1 MLSLPELVST
11 AQQVLIGF
19 SIAFIF
25 TVSTCTIIRS
35 MDLSTLPLITR
46 PQKRLS
52 LPSLDR
58 SRWEQARCWKHNA
71 IGLVQQAYIK
81 FPGKLFQVFAPDGP
95 QVFIPPNLMDEIK
108 AFPDNLLHSEHT
120 MFPDPGNQE
129 WITWTKQNLD
139 TNVAKYSAIVKQEL
153 AGLFPRQFQ
162 RYGDWQPIQVHPKL
176 HKIVSAIASRIFL
189 GHTIATKDGQRGR
202 KNLEWIMATI
212 NYPGVLLTA
221 AYLLNFWPRR
231 LQRVAKYMI
240 PHMWVSWIFTRLA
253 ARVVEEALQHPANED
268 AVHGVYEMLPEEKK
282 KDYLFQG
289 RVQLGFVMAGIL
301 PTIQVICQAL
311 FDLAEHPEYIPM
323 LREEI
328 EKVWGPWNAYK
339 GDILE
344 QFASLKKLD
353 SFMKESMRLHGGGAT
368 SFRRKVLQPT
378 TLSDGTFLLPGTF
391 VYFPIHA
398 LSHDPSIFPDPDVFD
413 GLRFYKLR
421 QRSQADANKHQFT
434 AIDNHATYFGA
445 GRHACPGRTFAD
457 LLAKYILIALV
468 TRYDFKIIEGDSTPR
483 DLHLTG
489 LSFVNPKKM
498 IMIRDRVSRLQQT
511 LG

>member
-1 MLSLPELVST
+1 
-11 AQQVLIGF
+11 
-19 SIAFIF
+19 
-25 TVSTCTIIRS
+25 
-35 MDLSTLPLITR
+35 
-46 PQKRLS
+46 
-52 LPSLDR
+52 
-58 SRWEQARCWKHNA
+58 
-71 IGLVQQAYIK
+71 
-81 FPGKLFQVFAPDGP
+81 
-95 QVFIPPNLMDEIK
+95 
-108 AFPDNLLHSEHT
+108 
-120 MFPDPGNQE
+120 
-129 WITWTKQNLD
+129 
-139 TNVAKYSAIVKQEL
+139 
-153 AGLFPRQFQ
+153 
-162 RYGDWQPIQVHPKL
+162 
-176 HKIVSAIASRIFL
+176 
-189 GHTIATKDGQRGR
+189 
-202 KNLEWIMATI
+202 MATI
-212 NYPGVLLTA
+212 DYPGVLLTA
-221 AYLLNFWPRR
+221 AYLLNFWPRWLR
-231 LQRVAKYMI
+231 PVAKYMI
-240 PHMWVSWIFTRLA
+240 PHMYVSWIFTRLA
-253 ARVVEEALQHPANED
+253 AGVVEEALQHPANED

-301 PTIQVICQAL
+301 PTIQVVCQAI

-323 LREEI
+323 LRKEI
-328 EKVWGPWNAYK
+328 ERVWGPWDAYK

-353 SFMKESMRLHGGGAT
+353 SFMKESMRLHGGGVSEFTLPSPLSSFQNQTLTNGKA

-421 QRSQADANKHQFT
+421 QRSQADVNKHQFT

-457 LLAKYILIALV
+457 VLAKFILIALV

-483 DLHLTG
+483 DLHYTG

-498 IMIRDRVSRLQQT
+498 IMIRDRVD
-511 LG
+511 